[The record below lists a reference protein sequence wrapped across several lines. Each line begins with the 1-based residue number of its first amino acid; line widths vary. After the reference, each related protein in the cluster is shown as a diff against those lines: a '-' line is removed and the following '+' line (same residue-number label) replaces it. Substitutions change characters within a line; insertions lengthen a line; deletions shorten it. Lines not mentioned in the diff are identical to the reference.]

1 MDAASVGF
9 YRPYLVNA
17 PLVLDATKS
26 NSDSVMKNMDW
37 FHHLIDSCKNLMPDI
52 YNEEHSMEYYKS
64 EA

>member
-26 NSDSVMKNMDW
+26 NSDPVKRNMDW
-37 FHHLIDSCKNLMPDI
+37 CHQLLDSYKNLMPEI

-64 EA
+64 GA

>member
-1 MDAASVGF
+1 MDVASVGF

-26 NSDSVMKNMDW
+26 NSDSVKRNMDW
-37 FHHLIDSCKNLMPDI
+37 CHQLLDSCKNLMPEI

-64 EA
+64 GA